1 MAKNKPKGASPSK
14 TSSIRELLREH
25 HSEEND
31 IENNAENTV
40 TEAVTPIEDV
50 LMPPRLTEVPVPP
63 ATTVPTMSRPQF
75 NAWATA
81 HILADAAVQQDPS
94 GVYDVLARNFV
105 DSGTLSWWLHRIGHG
120 DMSRLGQ
127 RKDLF
132 DYLRLVS
139 NALHREL
146 KRDLGRPVAR
156 M

>member
-31 IENNAENTV
+31 NENNAENTV

-50 LMPPRLTEVPVPP
+50 SMPPRLPEVTAPL
-63 ATTVPTMSRPQF
+63 AAIVPTISRPQF

-81 HILADAAVQQDPS
+81 YILADCAIQRDAS
-94 GVYDVLARNFV
+94 GVYDVLARNFA

-120 DMSRLGQ
+120 DMTRLGR
-127 RKDLF
+127 RKDIF

>member
-1 MAKNKPKGASPSK
+1 MAKNKPKGISTSK
-14 TSSIRELLREH
+14 TSSIRELIREH
-25 HSEEND
+25 HSEGNN
-31 IENNAENTV
+31 IENTAENPA
-40 TEAVTPIEDV
+40 TEAVTTIEDGS
-50 LMPPRLTEVPVPP
+50 MASQPTEVTAPPEPV
-63 ATTVPTMSRPQF
+63 VPTMSRPQF
-75 NAWATA
+75 NNWVTA
-81 HILADAAVQQDPS
+81 YILADAAVQRDSS

-105 DSGTLSWWLHRIGHG
+105 DSGMLSWFLNRIGHA
-120 DMSRLGQ
+120 DMTKLGL

>member
-31 IENNAENTV
+31 IENNAKNTV
-40 TEAVTPIEDV
+40 TEAATPIEDV
-50 LMPPRLTEVPVPP
+50 SMAPQPTGTTAPPEAVDPS
-63 ATTVPTMSRPQF
+63 MSRPQF
-75 NAWATA
+75 NAWVTA
-81 HILADAAVQQDPS
+81 YILADAAVQPDAG
-94 GVYDVLARNFV
+94 GVYDVLARNFA
-105 DSGTLSWWLHRIGHG
+105 DTAMLSWWLHRIGHG
-120 DMSRLGQ
+120 DMSGLGQ

-139 NALHREL
+139 NALHRQL

>member
-1 MAKNKPKGASPSK
+1 MTKNKSKGASPSK
-14 TSSIRELLREH
+14 TSSIRELIREH
-25 HSEEND
+25 RSEDND
-31 IENNAENTV
+31 IENTAENTV
-40 TEAVTPIEDV
+40 TGAVTPVEDV
-50 LMPPRLTEVPVPP
+50 SMPPRLPEVTAPL
-63 ATTVPTMSRPQF
+63 AAIVPTMSRPQF
-75 NAWATA
+75 NAWASA

-120 DMSRLGQ
+120 DMTRLGR

-139 NALHREL
+139 NALHRQL
-146 KRDLGRPVAR
+146 KHDLGRPVAR

>member
-31 IENNAENTV
+31 NENNAENAV

-50 LMPPRLTEVPVPP
+50 SMLPRLIEVTAPP
-63 ATTVPTMSRPQF
+63 AAIVPTMSRPQF
-75 NAWATA
+75 NAWASA
-81 HILADAAVQQDPS
+81 HILADCAVQGDAS
-94 GVYDVLARNFV
+94 GVYDVLARNFI
-105 DSGTLSWWLHRIGHG
+105 DAGTPSWWLHRIGHG
-120 DMSRLGQ
+120 DMTKLGW

-139 NALHREL
+139 NTLHRQL
-146 KRDLGRPVAR
+146 KHDL
-156 M
+156 